1 MTDKKETTNIENTEK
16 KESVKSVK
24 NAENKKK
31 INFDKLKDI
40 SFSKPFI
47 ASIFLLAGIGG
58 TLLTQSFAHK
68 IDGDFDHFSNKELR
82 QDRQIEMLE
91 AWQKEVNGWMK
102 NFHDRE
108 RDRSD
113 RFFDDFYSDSFDP
126 FSDMENIHKR
136 MRERFSNFDRYFDN
150 HFKGFKK
157 PDYSKSSRTSVSQKE
172 DKNYIYYHLNF
183 KGFDKDDIS
192 VKIDD
197 KILSFAAK
205 KMQDHRVE
213 DEKLKSRSKVGS
225 NFLYSFSIPDNVDLD
240 NPEIVKGKNKI
251 TVKFKK
257 D

>member
-1 MTDKKETTNIENTEK
+1 MTDKKQTTNIENTEK
-16 KESVKSVK
+16 KESVKTVK
-24 NAENKKK
+24 NKKK
-31 INFDKLKDI
+31 IDFDKLKNI

-68 IDGDFDHFSNKELR
+68 IDGDSNHFSRKESR
-82 QDRQIEMLE
+82 QDRQIEMFE
-91 AWQKEVNGWMK
+91 AWQKEVNQWMR
-102 NFHDRE
+102 NFHDRQSNK
-108 RDRSD
+108 SD
-113 RFFDDFYSDSFDP
+113 KFFDDFYSDSFDP
-126 FSDMENIHKR
+126 FSDMEDIHKR

-172 DKNYIYYHLNF
+172 DKDYIYYHLNF

-192 VKIDD
+192 VKIDGR
-197 KILSFAAK
+197 ILSFAAK
-205 KMQDHRVE
+205 KMEDHRVE
-213 DEKLKSRSKVGS
+213 DKKSRSRSKMGS
-225 NFLYSFSIPDNVDLD
+225 NFLYSFSIPENVDLD
-240 NPEIVKGKNKI
+240 NPEIVKGESKI